1 MNSKTKKQN
10 ISLTLHNK
18 ASKYQCMHE
27 CHQIF
32 KSKKQ
37 KILHHNKLDKEC
49 REEKYRLLEL
59 IEVFKNIIDYFYP
72 NKNILIKTHNYS
84 DLLFQFKKTKKC
96 IIDLDQYNGIVHLD

>member
-1 MNSKTKKQN
+1 MNSNTKKHN
-10 ISLTLHNK
+10 ISFPLQNK
-18 ASKYQCMHE
+18 ASKYKCIHGCNQV
-27 CHQIF
+27 F

-59 IEVFKNIIDYFYP
+59 IEIFKNTIDYFYP
-72 NKNILIKTHNYS
+72 NKNTLTKTHNYS
-84 DLLFQFKKTKKC
+84 DLFFQFKKTKKC